1 MRDGRSAAH
10 ASRTRISSKTLNP
23 VAPAERE
30 PLLDALR
37 GFAILGILLVNVEIM
52 RGPDWLVLTGGGTL
66 SEPRITDE
74 IAQFAI
80 GWLATG
86 KFISSLA
93 ILFGLGAALM
103 TGRATARAASAR
115 TLLARR
121 YAWLMVFGL
130 AHMLLYPG
138 DVLFVYG
145 VTGLALLAFIT
156 LPPHAALSWSVA
168 LILAFFGLAL
178 VYSVGF
184 SVGNVLLASNGAVTA
199 LGDESIQ
206 DLLDRTMAAYAS
218 GSFADIAPI
227 HVAHAVLLQAGQLY
241 MLPWILALFLFG
253 FACGQLGIARDL
265 RAWRPRIRRGAI
277 VGLAIGLPA
286 NLGLGYGGPL
296 AGYGGYSDPVW
307 VTLWIASAQ
316 LIGAPVLAVGY
327 LCALSLWFLRGGAIS
342 PLAAVGRMALSAY
355 VLESALALAVFG
367 GLRFYGH
374 LSTSAAL
381 LVVGGIWTVLLV
393 VCPLWLRHF
402 QLGPLEW
409 LWRSLTY
416 GRVQRLS
423 APSA

>member
-1 MRDGRSAAH
+1 MSG
-10 ASRTRISSKTLNP
+10 ASVAPKTLNP

-66 SEPRITDE
+66 EQPHTADR

-80 GWLATG
+80 GWLATA

-93 ILFGLGAALM
+93 ILFGIGAALM
-103 TGRATARAASAR
+103 TGRAVARADSAR
-115 TLLARR
+115 PLLARR
-121 YAWLMVFGL
+121 YAWLMAFGL

-145 VTGLALLAFIT
+145 VTGLTLLAFIT
-156 LPPHAALSWSVA
+156 LSPRAVLSCSVA

-178 VYSVGF
+178 IYSVGV
-184 SVGNVLLASNGAVTA
+184 SAGNVLLAGKSAVTPIA
-199 LGDESIQ
+199 DASIQ
-206 DLLDRTMAAYAS
+206 DLLDRTIAAYAS
-218 GSFADIAPI
+218 GSFAEIATI
-227 HVAHAVLLQAGQLY
+227 HVAHAVSLQAGQLY

-253 FACGQLGIARDL
+253 FWCGQMGIARDF
-265 RAWRPRIRRGAI
+265 RAWRPRLRRGA
-277 VGLAIGLPA
+277 VLGLAIGLPA
-286 NLGLGYGGPL
+286 NLGVGYGGPL
-296 AGYGGYSDPVW
+296 AGYGGFSDPMW

-316 LIGAPVLAVGY
+316 LLGAPVLAVGY
-327 LCALSLWFLRGGAIS
+327 LCALSLWFLRRGVIS
-342 PLAAVGRMALSAY
+342 PLAAVGRMALTAY

-367 GLRFYGH
+367 GLRLYGQ
-374 LSTSAAL
+374 LSTSAAV
-381 LVVGGIWTVLLV
+381 LVVGGVWTVLLV

-416 GRVQRLS
+416 GRVQRLT